1 MTGAKTAQRVDWV
14 DTAKGICIVFV
25 VMMHS
30 VLGVEDAAGQTG
42 WMHPVV
48 AFAKPFRMPDFFM
61 ISGLFLSAVIQRDWR
76 LYLDRKVIHFAYF
89 YGLWVTLQFA
99 IKAPS
104 FAADIGWSRVLQEY
118 LWSFIQPF
126 GTLWFIYL
134 LPVFFVTTKLLHS
147 ARAPHWAVLG
157 LAALLQIA
165 PIQTGSLIIDEFAE
179 RFVYFYAGYVFAP
192 QIFRF
197 AAWARQRM
205 TMSLCLFA
213 LWALVNGGFVFAG
226 LADLPVLSLALGAIG
241 AVAVILAST
250 LLQQAWS
257 GNFLRT
263 LGQHSLVVYL
273 AFFLPM
279 AVSRIILLKLGLF
292 DIGTVSVLVTLA
304 GVACP
309 MILYWLINR
318 TGYGWF
324 LFRRPTWAHL
334 LPTPRSHPASMG
346 TGSAGE

>member
-1 MTGAKTAQRVDWV
+1 MTGAGQHERVDWV

-30 VLGVEDAAGQTG
+30 VLGVEAAAGQTG

-76 LYLDRKVIHFAYF
+76 LYLDRKLVHFAYF
-89 YGLWVTLQFA
+89 YVLWVTIQFA
-99 IKAPS
+99 LKAPS
-104 FAADIGWSRVLQEY
+104 FAEDIGWNGVLQEY

-147 ARAPHWAVLG
+147 AKAPHWIVL
-157 LAALLQIA
+157 LVAAFLQIA
-165 PIQTGSLIIDEFAE
+165 PVETGSMIIDEFAE
-179 RFVYFYAGYVFAP
+179 RFVFFYAGYVFAP

-205 TMSLCLFA
+205 ALSFGLFA
-213 LWALVNGGFVFAG
+213 LWALVNGSFVFAG
-226 LADLPVLSLALGAIG
+226 LADLPALSLALGAIG

-250 LLQQAWS
+250 LLQQAWK
-257 GNFLRT
+257 GNFLRIF
-263 LGQHSLVVYL
+263 GQHSLVVYL

-279 AVSRIILLKLGLF
+279 AASRTILLKLGIL
-292 DIGTVSVLVTLA
+292 DIGTVSLLVTLA
-304 GVACP
+304 GVVCP
-309 MILYWLINR
+309 MILYWMISR

-324 LFRRPTWAHL
+324 LFRRPGWAQL
-334 LPTPRSHPASMG
+334 GTASLQRPATAG
-346 TGSAGE
+346 AGSPGE